1 MHGMEFKGCIFSSGA
16 YFYSMFEINF
26 RFEGIF
32 SREEVGPSKDIFP
45 AMKSS
50 KDWRSWLA
58 IQVENKFK
66 EAKICTKLLD
76 LSPKR

>member
-1 MHGMEFKGCIFSSGA
+1 MHGVELKCYIFSSGA

-50 KDWRSWLA
+50 KDWSYMSKPLILQNHTSMRGATWF
-58 IQVENKFK
+58 Q
-66 EAKICTKLLD
+66 D
-76 LSPKR
+76 LFQI

>member
-1 MHGMEFKGCIFSSGA
+1 MAKIQFKPNKEEGKLQKKNQAKERTSMHGVELKCYIFSSGA

-45 AMKSS
+45 AMKS
-50 KDWRSWLA
+50 
-58 IQVENKFK
+58 
-66 EAKICTKLLD
+66 
-76 LSPKR
+76 